1 MTETVLTEVRGRT
14 LLITLNRPEARNAFN
29 MELAEQL
36 AAACDQL
43 DDDPELLVG
52 VLTGSGRGFSAGMD
66 LKAFLTDGMPS
77 VGDRGFGGISQRGP
91 KKPLI
96 AAVEGFALAG
106 GLEIAMSCDIIV
118 AGKGAVFG
126 IPETGVG
133 LFAAAGGL
141 LRLPRA
147 LPYGLAMKL
156 ALTAEP
162 IDAEVAHQ
170 YGLVTDL
177 AEKGGA
183 VEMALA
189 LAETNIKERAAWSDC
204 VKSGG
209 ARAAGAVPKPSSSTT
224 KRAITRPCSIPK
236 MRSKGRPRL
245 LRSEPRSGPGV
256 SRSPLSTAAT
266 LAFVIR
272 PRWHEATE
280 QLAIMRGELVHQ
292 IEVQGVPL
300 SFVYRVQ

>member
-189 LAETNIKERAAWSDC
+189 LAERISKNAPLGVIASKAVVREQQGRTEAEFFDYQKSHHTAVFDSKDAIEGPAAF
-204 VKSGG
+204 
-209 ARAAGAVPKPSSSTT
+209 AE
-224 KRAITRPCSIPK
+224 KRAPK
-236 MRSKGRPRL
+236 WTGS
-245 LRSEPRSGPGV
+245 
-256 SRSPLSTAAT
+256 
-266 LAFVIR
+266 
-272 PRWHEATE
+272 
-280 QLAIMRGELVHQ
+280 
-292 IEVQGVPL
+292 
-300 SFVYRVQ
+300 